1 MVFPAASALTH
12 STFIVA
18 SSKYQVRQLH
28 SSFLINVRK
37 QHVPVMCSAKVPWM
51 EHFHKSTELIVFL
64 NYTKDKLWEFIP
76 GSVKQFPWKKAE
88 SIALHELVI
97 LGKET
102 LKWCLLAFLA
112 FSCLS
117 DFFYSI
123 SRNKELLIPFGLFVG
138 CLTTNYLDKI
148 SQEFLRDH
156 KDGNTT
162 WILVGISC
170 FFVLVKVI
178 SGGNDFLL
186 HAANGGLMQ
195 VLWNWKNLPKLDGEK
210 SLLEDASTMSN
221 ADG

>member
-1 MVFPAASALTH
+1 MVFPAAPALTH
-12 STFIVA
+12 STFMVA
-18 SSKYQVRQLH
+18 SYKDQVRQLR

-51 EHFHKSTELIVFL
+51 EHFHKPTELIVFL
-64 NYTKDKLWEFIP
+64 NNTKDKLWQFIP

-88 SIALHELVI
+88 SIALQESLV
-97 LGKET
+97 LGKEI
-102 LKWCLLAFLA
+102 LKWSLVAYLA

-117 DFFYSI
+117 EFFYSI
-123 SRNKELLIPFGLFVG
+123 SRNKELLIPFGLYVG
-138 CLTTNYLDKI
+138 CMMTNYFDEI

-156 KDGNTT
+156 KVHTT

-186 HAANGGLMQ
+186 HVANGGLMQ
-195 VLWNWKNLPKLDGEK
+195 LLWNWKNLPKLDGEE
-210 SLLEDASTMSN
+210 SSPEDASSMPN
-221 ADG
+221 VDG

>member
-1 MVFPAASALTH
+1 MALLA
-12 STFIVA
+12 FVQVA
-18 SSKYQVRQLH
+18 LSKGQVRRLH

-51 EHFHKSTELIVFL
+51 EHFHKPTKLIVFL
-64 NYTKDKLWEFIP
+64 NYTKDKLWEFVP

-88 SIALHELVI
+88 SIALHELLIV
-97 LGKET
+97 GKEA

-138 CLTTNYLDKI
+138 CLITNYFDKI
-148 SQEFLRDH
+148 SQEFLHDH
-156 KDGNTT
+156 
-162 WILVGISC
+162 
-170 FFVLVKVI
+170 KVI

-186 HAANGGLMQ
+186 HVANGGLMQ

-210 SLLEDASTMSN
+210 SLVEDASTVPN